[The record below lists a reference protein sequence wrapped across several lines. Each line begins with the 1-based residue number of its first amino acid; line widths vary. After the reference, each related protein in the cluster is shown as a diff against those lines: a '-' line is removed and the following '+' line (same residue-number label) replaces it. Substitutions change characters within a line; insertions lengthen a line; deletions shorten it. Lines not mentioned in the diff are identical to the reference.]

1 MQLSNLVFIVML
13 ILLIIILIILYF
25 FSSDIRKN
33 KNNLNI
39 AESNLLSLREKIS
52 SMNDKFELLEKK
64 IKSNQMNP
72 DNFSEMLN
80 QLNSI
85 NQEIMPNN
93 MMFPM
98 GNDEDDEEDDEDY
111 EDDDDDDEDEDE
123 DDEDDDDDDDDDD
136 EDEDEDDSDNE
147 ESTKDS
153 DDEDS
158 EDESTKENDNVKSTK
173 KNDKNKKEVSSM
185 NDIEEDIVVEIKSEP
200 EIKKIIQI
208 EEKPT
213 NLNKDSDTK
222 SQAIGIDDIMD
233 SNEAIDEKPK
243 AGLKKQPKKSIQD
256 CSVGSVEV
264 GEDGETQFKVALNKA
279 GRKFWK
285 KV

>member
-39 AESNLLSLREKIS
+39 AESNILSLREKIS

-64 IKSNQMNP
+64 IKNNQMNP

-98 GNDEDDEEDDEDY
+98 SNEDDDEEDEDY
-111 EDDDDDDEDEDE
+111 EDDDNDDDADE
-123 DDEDDDDDDDDDD
+123 DDDNDDDDDDDDD
-136 EDEDEDDSDNE
+136 EDDDDNEDEDSDE
-147 ESTKDS
+147 DS
-153 DDEDS
+153 DDD
-158 EDESTKENDNVKSTK
+158 DESDDEESTK
-173 KNDKNKKEVSSM
+173 KNDKNKKDNSSM
-185 NDIEEDIVVEIKSEP
+185 NSIEEDVVVEIKSEP
-200 EIKKIIQI
+200 EIKKIVQI

-222 SQAIGIDDIMD
+222 TQTIGIDDIMD
-233 SNEAIDEKPK
+233 SNDISEEKPK
-243 AGLKKQPKKSIQD
+243 SGLKKQPKKSIKD
-256 CSVGSVEV
+256 CLVGSVEV

>member
-39 AESNLLSLREKIS
+39 AESNILSLREKIS

-64 IKSNQMNP
+64 IKNNQMNP

-98 GNDEDDEEDDEDY
+98 SNEDDDEEDEDY
-111 EDDDDDDEDEDE
+111 EDDDN
-123 DDEDDDDDDDDDD
+123 DDDDDDDD
-136 EDEDEDDSDNE
+136 EDDDNDDEDDDDDNDDDDENNDDNENEDSDNE
-147 ESTKDS
+147 DSDDDDDS
-153 DDEDS
+153 DDE
-158 EDESTKENDNVKSTK
+158 ESTK
-173 KNDKNKKEVSSM
+173 KNDKNKKDNSSM
-185 NDIEEDIVVEIKSEP
+185 NSIEEDVVVEIKSDP
-200 EIKKIIQI
+200 EIKKIVQI

-222 SQAIGIDDIMD
+222 SQSIGIDDIMD
-233 SNEAIDEKPK
+233 SNDTTDEKPK
-243 AGLKKQPKKSIQD
+243 SGLKKQPKKSIQD
-256 CSVGSVEV
+256 CLVGSVEV
-264 GEDGETQFKVALNKA
+264 GDDGETQFKVALNKA